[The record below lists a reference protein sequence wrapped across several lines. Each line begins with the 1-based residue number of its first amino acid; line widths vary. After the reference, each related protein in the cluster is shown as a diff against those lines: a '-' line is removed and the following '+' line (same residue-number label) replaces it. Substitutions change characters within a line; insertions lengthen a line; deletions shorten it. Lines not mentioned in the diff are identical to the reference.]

1 MKGKKIMIC
10 SFINQFFSL
19 VFWFSFKPFAA
30 LELCT
35 KSKSLVDY
43 FFVVAMLL
51 GDKSYTAGEP
61 VVSP

>member
-35 KSKSLVDY
+35 KSKSLLY